1 MGFLGALN
9 SNSPCKMQMR
19 FKSHLYVLLHKNNV
33 GDFPL
38 QILLQEY
45 FQMFA
50 ESSKKFCPIKLIIYL
65 YCKRSKKGMI
75 ERVSESEA
83 YYKKLT

>member
-9 SNSPCKMQMR
+9 SNSPYNMQMR
-19 FKSHLYVLLHKNNV
+19 FKSHLDILLHKNSV

-38 QILLQEY
+38 QILLQVY

-50 ESSKKFCPIKLIIYL
+50 ESLKKFCPIKLITYL
-65 YCKRSKKGMI
+65 YSKRSKKGMI
-75 ERVSESEA
+75 EWVSESEA